1 MQYLFGDSD
10 IAVQRLKV
18 LAQVFSD
25 TTRAFFLEA
34 AVHKPRLA
42 LDLGCGPGYSTHLL
56 VEVLQ
61 CDRAAGLDN
70 SEHFISLARQSKTE
84 QVSFYLHDITSV
96 PFPVRPADLLYCRFL
111 LTHLKEPQDIVAKW
125 ATQLNLE
132 GLLLMEEV
140 EWIDTKKTVFT
151 TYLEILQAMLEHQSN
166 NLYVGPVLNGLAET
180 DNLKRQINRVKPL
193 QVSTQ
198 QAATMFFL
206 NMQAWKHQPFIQ
218 AHYSASTINQL
229 EENLITLTKQRD
241 GGMEIEWGMRQLAF
255 ERV

>member
-1 MQYLFGDSD
+1 MQYLFGDTD

-18 LAQVFSD
+18 LAQVFAG
-25 TTRAFFLEA
+25 TTRAFFLDA

-61 CDRAAGLDN
+61 CERAAGLDN
-70 SEHFISLARQSKTE
+70 SEHFISLAQQYETE
-84 QVSFYLHDITSV
+84 KVSFYLHDITSV

-111 LTHLKEPQDIVAKW
+111 LTHLKEPQGMVAKW
-125 ATQLNLE
+125 ATQLQPK
-132 GLLLMEEV
+132 GLLLMEET

-151 TYLEILQAMLEHQSN
+151 TYLEILRAMLEHESN

-180 DNLKRQINRVKPL
+180 DNLKRRMNRVKSL

-206 NMQAWKHQPFIQ
+206 NMQAWKDHLFIRT
-218 AHYSASTINQL
+218 HYSTKTISQL
-229 EENLITLTKQRD
+229 EKNLVTLAEQPDSGT
-241 GGMEIEWGMRQLAF
+241 EIEWGMRQVAF